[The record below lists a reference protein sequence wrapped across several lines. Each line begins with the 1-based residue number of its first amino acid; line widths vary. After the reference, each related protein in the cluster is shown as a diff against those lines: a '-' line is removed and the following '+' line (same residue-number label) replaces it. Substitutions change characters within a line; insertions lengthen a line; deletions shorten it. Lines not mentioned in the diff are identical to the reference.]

1 MEVLQMFENLRKEAE
16 RALCLETVN
25 NPKTLPCLHS
35 FCLECLEKHA
45 GFARKQLQ
53 TMIKCPVCQTS
64 LQIPERDTFNN
75 LPTSF
80 RLKKLVEL
88 LALRDRSV
96 RAQKCSDCDEN
107 NIASSYCFVCQNFLC
122 TACFEAHQ
130 RLKITRGHRS
140 VVIEKLQAPDV
151 QEFIN
156 RPIMCS
162 MQYHEN
168 QPLEFY
174 CFECKIPICLKCS
187 VVSHNRHAMT
197 DTRKVA
203 ELQKMQMK
211 DALEK
216 VEALTVI
223 YEREIK
229 KQTEV
234 IEKSRNEVMTAE
246 KKMIGAV
253 EECIHQLQKH
263 ESTMKVRFAEIYEA
277 QQKYCKTRLENFDL
291 FLTQLN
297 SCVERGEGIVQR
309 KISAEILQTHQA
321 FIEHCE
327 ELLKARKP
335 DVYKPSH
342 VHYMV
347 EQKGSILDR
356 IVVSNTDPSLTL
368 LEGEG
373 QKEKTEKA
381 EAIFTIVTRDWLP
394 CSVIMKTIK

>member
-1 MEVLQMFENLRKEAE
+1 MEVQQMFENLRKEAE
-16 RALCLETVN
+16 CVLCLETVN
-25 NPKTLPCLHS
+25 NPKSLPCLHS
-35 FCLECLEKHA
+35 FRLECLEKHA
-45 GFARKQLQ
+45 GFARKQQQ
-53 TMIKCPVCQTS
+53 TAIKCPVCQTS
-64 LQIPERDTFNN
+64 LQIPEGDTFNN
-75 LPTSF
+75 LPSFF
-80 RLKKLVEL
+80 RLEKLVEL
-88 LALRDRSV
+88 LALRDHSV
-96 RAQKCSDCDEN
+96 RAPKCSDCDEN
-107 NIASSYCFVCQNFLC
+107 NIASAYCFVCQNFLC

-130 RLKITRGHRS
+130 RLKITRGHSS

-151 QEFIN
+151 QESIN

-297 SCVERGEGIVQR
+297 SCVERGEGIAQR

-321 FIEHCE
+321 IIEHCE

-335 DVYKPSH
+335 DIYKPSH

-347 EQKGSILDR
+347 
-356 IVVSNTDPSLTL
+356 
-368 LEGEG
+368 
-373 QKEKTEKA
+373 
-381 EAIFTIVTRDWLP
+381 
-394 CSVIMKTIK
+394 